1 MFVIPAIDLKDGQ
14 CVRLRQGR
22 AAEVTVYSNDPVA
35 MARSWEEQ
43 GATTIHVVDLDGAFT
58 GLLKNLD
65 WVTRICSA
73 VRCKVQL
80 GGGLRSRDAVERALG
95 SGVSRVVLG
104 TKALS
109 EPFLDRMLA
118 DFSDQI
124 VVGIDAR
131 DGKVAV
137 QGWTETTELDAFEFA
152 RKVGAMGA
160 TRIVFT
166 DVSTDGMLSGPP
178 LSSIG
183 RVCVSVRGGVIAS
196 GGVSSAAD
204 VRALQGLRHANLEGV
219 IVGKALYEKK
229 FGLAEFV
236 EGTDSRKA

>member
-1 MFVIPAIDLKDGQ
+1 MFVIPAIDLKDGK

-22 AAEVTVYSNDPVA
+22 AEEVSLYSDDPVA
-35 MARSWEEQ
+35 MARHWEEQ
-43 GATTIHVVDLDGAFT
+43 GATTLHVVDLDGAFT
-58 GLLKNLD
+58 GAQRNLG
-65 WVTRICSA
+65 WVSRICAA
-73 VRCKVQL
+73 VRCPVQF
-80 GGGLRSRDAVERALG
+80 GGGLRTRDAVERALG
-95 SGVSRVVLG
+95 SGVARAVLG

-118 DFSDQI
+118 EFSDQI

-137 QGWTETTELDAFEFA
+137 QGWVQTTALDAFEFA

-166 DVSTDGMLSGPP
+166 DVSTDGMMSGPA
-178 LSSIG
+178 LSSVG
-183 RVCVSVRGGVIAS
+183 RVCVSVPGFVIAS

-204 VRALQGLRHANLEGV
+204 VRALKGLRHANLEGV

-229 FGLAEFV
+229 FVLADV
-236 EGTDSRKA
+236 AAEG